1 MRTISTEKLPIFLW
15 LNDIEDGAL
24 QQAKNLANHPY
35 AFEHIAIMPDSH
47 EGFGVPIG
55 GVFAAKGVVLPNAVG
70 VDIGCGM
77 CALKTS
83 LTSIS
88 IETIKK
94 ILGGSAEYH
103 GGIRSLIPTGFSHHS
118 RRQDEKHMP
127 REPQHFNLKQYPV
140 VMREYEAALSQVGT
154 LGGGNHFI
162 EIQQGSDGHIWIMIH
177 SGSRNIG
184 LKVAEHYNKLA
195 KELNERWK
203 SPVPQKHDLA
213 FLYLNSDEGQQYL
226 REMNYCVEFALA
238 NRKLMMERIKDV
250 FSHVT
255 GCSFDEMINIA
266 HNYAIGEEH
275 YGEKVMVHR
284 KGATFADNE
293 TTGIIPGSQGT
304 TSYIVKGKGNP
315 KSFNSCSHGAGRK
328 MSRKKAQRE
337 LDIDKETRNLEK
349 KGIIHAIRSRRD
361 LDEAPGAYKD
371 IDEVMANQQ
380 DLVEPVISLKPLAVI
395 KG

>member
-88 IETIKK
+88 TETIKK

-127 REPQHFNLKQYPV
+127 REPQHFTLKQYPV
-140 VMREYEAALSQVGT
+140 VVREYEAALSQVGT

-162 EIQQGSDGHIWIMIH
+162 EIQQGSDGPIWIMIH

-195 KELNERWK
+195 KELNEKWK

-226 REMNYCVEFALA
+226 REMDYCVEFALA

-250 FSHVT
+250 FH
-255 GCSFDEMINIA
+255 MLRAA
-266 HNYAIGEEH
+266 HL
-275 YGEKVMVHR
+275 MR
-284 KGATFADNE
+284 
-293 TTGIIPGSQGT
+293 
-304 TSYIVKGKGNP
+304 
-315 KSFNSCSHGAGRK
+315 
-328 MSRKKAQRE
+328 
-337 LDIDKETRNLEK
+337 
-349 KGIIHAIRSRRD
+349 
-361 LDEAPGAYKD
+361 
-371 IDEVMANQQ
+371 
-380 DLVEPVISLKPLAVI
+380 
-395 KG
+395 

>member
-1 MRTISTEKLPIFLW
+1 MFILKSEKLPIFLW
-15 LNDIEDGAL
+15 LDDIEEGAL

-55 GVFAAKGVVLPNAVG
+55 GVFAAKDVVLPNAVG

-77 CALKTS
+77 CALRTS
-83 LTSIS
+83 LTSVTPKMVS
-88 IETIKK
+88 Q
-94 ILGGSAEYH
+94 ILS
-103 GGIRSLIPTGFSHHS
+103 GIRSLVPTGFTHHKHP
-118 RRQDEKHMP
+118 QDERFMP
-127 REPQHFNLKQYPV
+127 AEPRHFTSGQYPV
-140 VMREYEAALSQVGT
+140 VTREYESALTQVGT

-162 EIQQGSDGHIWIMIH
+162 EIQEGSDGFIWVMIH
-177 SGSRNIG
+177 TGSRNIG
-184 LKVAEHYNKLA
+184 LQVAEHYNKLA
-195 KELNERWK
+195 RKLNEKWK
-203 SPVPQKHDLA
+203 SKVPQKHDLA
-213 FLYLNSDEGQQYL
+213 YLFLDGNEGQMYL

-250 FSHVT
+250 VAHLT
-255 GCSFDEMINIA
+255 GASFEEMINIA
-266 HNYAIGEEH
+266 HNYAALEVH

-284 KGATFADNE
+284 KGATLANDG

-304 TSYIVKGKGNP
+304 TSYIVRGKGNH

-328 MSRKKAQRE
+328 MSRKRAQRE
-337 LDIDKETRNLEK
+337 LDINKETRDLEK
-349 KGIIHAIRSRRD
+349 QGIIHAIRSPRY

-371 IDEVMANQQ
+371 INTVMANQQ
-380 DLVEPVISLKPLAVI
+380 DLVEAVVQLKPLGVI